1 MCVSTATVAQVL
13 TKRGTVFRLLSTD
26 FEAMQTVAMGIRQ
39 LKPPETYTGKGV
51 VFWGETVVKK
61 EGKKK

>member
-1 MCVSTATVAQVL
+1 MS
-13 TKRGTVFRLLSTD
+13 SD
-26 FEAMQTVAMGIRQ
+26 YEAMQQVAMGIRQ

-51 VFWGETVVKK
+51 VFWGENVVKK